1 MEGIDALAVY
11 FPSVRNKPAAES
23 SRNVHELVDDNL
35 LPFNVSE
42 FVKLFGNDFNYIVRA
57 DVESA
62 KPDSPQPVN
71 SSLNSSSFA
80 SLRSEKMYPALINM
94 L

>member
-1 MEGIDALAVY
+1 MEGIDSLTVY

-23 SRNVHELVDDNL
+23 RGDVHELVDDNL
-35 LPFNVSE
+35 LPLNVSE
-42 FVKLFGNDFNYIVRA
+42 FVKLLGNYFNYVVGA

-62 KPDSPQPVN
+62 KPDSSKPVN
-71 SSLNSSSFA
+71 SSLNSSCFA
-80 SLRSEKMYPALINM
+80 SLRSEKMYPTLINM